1 MMRKFVRKISFLLL
15 TLTLKVSA
23 VEKLPSEYLVS
34 YGQEGAPIE
43 IVQFYSLSCPHCLQ
57 LFNHDF
63 PLIKQEFIEKGRLR
77 YVFHPAPMDL
87 STVQFMCCLE
97 KLGEEE
103 KRLLLSVLFEELSL
117 DNPEFNI
124 ILMKKAMELLGKP
137 IEELH
142 VDEYIKNSQAFENAS
157 RFVLQDDKVKV
168 IPSILVGQK
177 LLDKVPDYPFITTII
192 NRFIEKDSE
201 YVN

>member
-1 MMRKFVRKISFLLL
+1 MKNLSLLFLLFIF
-15 TLTLKVSA
+15 KVSA
-23 VEKLPSEYLVS
+23 VERLPSEYLVS
-34 YGQEGAPIE
+34 YGKEDAPIE

-63 PLIKQEFIEKGRLR
+63 PLIKHEFIEQGSLR

-142 VDEYIKNSQAFENAS
+142 MDEYIKNSQAFENAS

-168 IPSILVGQK
+168 IPSILVGEN
-177 LLDKVPDYPFITTII
+177 LLDKVPDYPFIKTIMS
-192 NRFIEKDSE
+192 RFFKRDYE